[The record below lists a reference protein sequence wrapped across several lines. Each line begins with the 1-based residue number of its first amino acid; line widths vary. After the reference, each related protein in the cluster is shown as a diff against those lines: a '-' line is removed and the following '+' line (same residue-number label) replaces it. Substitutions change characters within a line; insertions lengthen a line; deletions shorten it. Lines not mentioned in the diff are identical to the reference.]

1 VTFSLLPIVRPTTL
15 TINSFLKMATPSP
28 SKSANSGSRKLAQV
42 PGNLT
47 PLPNSLTAQLSRSR
61 APSGSESVI
70 SRAGDNMLRR
80 RVMELEC
87 EVRQI
92 KSHHQIDKEVMNDKI
107 RMLEEQIAEYEEM
120 IEEQEAALA
129 QDPTESEAY
138 KIMSSS
144 LEGKIRELLVSNKEA
159 NNKIHELEALI
170 GRGKAA
176 ELKNAELVKEKKD
189 LESQITKIKG
199 FHRQD
204 MSHASE
210 EVQAVK
216 GRLTETRDECEALR
230 GQVKVSGRTF

>member
-1 VTFSLLPIVRPTTL
+1 
-15 TINSFLKMATPSP
+15 
-28 SKSANSGSRKLAQV
+28 
-42 PGNLT
+42 
-47 PLPNSLTAQLSRSR
+47 
-61 APSGSESVI
+61 
-70 SRAGDNMLRR
+70 
-80 RVMELEC
+80 MELEC

-92 KSHHQIDKEVMNDKI
+92 KSYHQIDKEVMNDKI